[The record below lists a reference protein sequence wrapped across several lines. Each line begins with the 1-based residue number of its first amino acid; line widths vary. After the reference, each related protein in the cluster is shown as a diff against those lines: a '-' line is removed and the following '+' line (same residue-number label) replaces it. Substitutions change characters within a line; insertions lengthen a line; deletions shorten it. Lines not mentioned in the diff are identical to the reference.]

1 MNPTAEMNNFG
12 QYYGESL
19 MDAWY
24 RIKDTSK
31 NGVIKYTPATVI
43 RNFYK
48 GIDGWSKCFLDSLTS
63 GKFASG
69 NPSHANNLMENLF
82 GNSIES
88 KYETGIKQLKAS
100 MDRSTLCLQTYMED
114 YPTKNELHSFILHTK
129 SRMKKTNNTL
139 SGISLKMETILNYA
153 KSKKKLTREL
163 NERISSMLEPLDRDI
178 KNHVEGEDDL
188 LIALNL
194 ALKKRNENLAWEE
207 VEEVKMLNEVKD
219 PLLD

>member
-1 MNPTAEMNNFG
+1 MNPTAEMNNFD

-69 NPSHANNLMENLF
+69 NPSYANNLMENLF

-88 KYETGIKQLKAS
+88 KYETG
-100 MDRSTLCLQTYMED
+100 DR
-114 YPTKNELHSFILHTK
+114 K
-129 SRMKKTNNTL
+129 S
-139 SGISLKMETILNYA
+139 
-153 KSKKKLTREL
+153 
-163 NERISSMLEPLDRDI
+163 
-178 KNHVEGEDDL
+178 V
-188 LIALNL
+188 
-194 ALKKRNENLAWEE
+194 
-207 VEEVKMLNEVKD
+207 V
-219 PLLD
+219 